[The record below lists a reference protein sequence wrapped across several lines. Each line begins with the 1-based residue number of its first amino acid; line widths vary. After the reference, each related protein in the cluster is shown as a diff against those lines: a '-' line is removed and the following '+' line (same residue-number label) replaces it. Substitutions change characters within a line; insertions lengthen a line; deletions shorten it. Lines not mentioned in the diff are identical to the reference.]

1 MMKGKKRNFSYVVKG
16 DPSPTWLRRYQEQ
29 DEEEAVKKAIKES
42 KVFVSKI
49 FYNFFSFIIFS
60 ITLSFF
66 LYFFYPRHLPTPTHT
81 PTTHNP
87 RPLLTTQDP
96 RHLGLVQTPYFS
108 CAEPN

>member
-49 FYNFFSFIIFS
+49 FYNFFSFI
-60 ITLSFF
+60 FF
-66 LYFFYPRHLPTPTHT
+66 QLLYRFFYTSFTHDIYPHPHPHPHTHPR
-81 PTTHNP
+81 PTTHDLYSLP
-87 RPLLTTQDP
+87 KTHDI
-96 RHLGLVQTPYFS
+96 
-108 CAEPN
+108 